1 MGSTWFSTLEAIRA
15 GEPQWE
21 AIACYREPVARYL
34 RRAYPRL
41 PGDVAQDVV
50 QEVLCAMRTHVV
62 SRFDPDRGR
71 FRHFLGGVIKNEV
84 RRAGARLRSAPP
96 LEVEPPAPDDAAP
109 LATVDLEARLVRAVR
124 RAHDGWLD
132 AGPTQHEVLYC
143 FAGRLLEGLSY
154 DALAARE
161 GLSTSAVKRRLQT
174 ARQDVLRA
182 LVAGELEDAA
192 LALPSRAL
200 AALTKAV
207 QEALAGGRPLSELL
221 GRRWKHPEASAAAAA
236 LVADVR
242 AGVAWFPGLDSPD
255 GQAFVNAL
263 RSVLEGPGPEVQA

>member
-15 GEPQWE
+15 GEPEWG

-41 PGDVAQDVV
+41 PSDVAQDVV

-62 SRFDPDRGR
+62 GRFDPDRGR

-84 RRAGARLRSAPP
+84 RKVASKLRSAPP
-96 LEVEPPAPDDAAP
+96 LEVEPEAPVDAP

-124 RAHDGWLD
+124 RAHDAWLQG
-132 AGPTQHEVLYC
+132 GPTEHEVLYC

-154 DALAARE
+154 DALAQRE
-161 GLSTSAVKRRLQT
+161 GLSAAAVKRRLQT
-174 ARQDVLRA
+174 ARQGVLQA
-182 LVAGELEDAA
+182 LLQGELEDAGAPLPPRPLATLTRAVQDA
-192 LALPSRAL
+192 LARARPL
-200 AALTKAV
+200 GELVGRRWAHPAALT
-207 QEALAGGRPLSELL
+207 
-221 GRRWKHPEASAAAAA
+221 AAAA
-236 LVADVR
+236 LVHDVR

-255 GQAFVNAL
+255 GQAFVGAL
-263 RSVLEGPGPEVQA
+263 RDVLEGGAP